1 MTVPGIRRAEPSDTR
16 GIGDG
21 DGDGDGSVNE
31 ERQPDV
37 RYAWRPTP

>member
-1 MTVPGIRRAEPSDTR
+1 MTVPGIRRAEPSDAR
-16 GIGDG
+16 GF
-21 DGDGDGSVNE
+21 GDGSVNE

>member
-16 GIGDG
+16 GIG